1 MQVFLNHL
9 STRFKSVI
17 DYTGAH
23 KKRISIGAGIALLT
37 VLLVTAAYLVATP
50 TSHSSVPAAGASGGS
65 ASNSASA
72 AAASGDTISSPA
84 SAAASGGDVSSV
96 ASASGAAAGSNS
108 AARTGATNGN
118 SAGVA
123 SNCSGVRYSCNAGGE
138 SVKAESELYKTLQ
151 DKPETIKSVEFQNGT
166 SAVTVTLT
174 DNSTYTVYASD
185 VYDLDNMRALAIK
198 KNVPFAS
205 SAAAQTDNGGSSTG
219 TIALVLVLL
228 LLAGLAVFLLRRR
241 LASVAAQQHGQTSQT
256 DTDTPSALVSGKPS
270 RSSKKSV
277 TDSGAPVT
285 FKDVIGQDD
294 AKKALVG
301 VVRYLNNPTRISKIG
316 ARIPRGVLLTG
327 PGGLG
332 KTLLARATAG
342 EAGVHFLSMNGSDFM
357 ESFVGVG
364 SKRVRSLFA
373 QARAFN
379 APCIIFIDEIDAIGA
394 RRSKDGTAGGGGD
407 EQLRTLTALL
417 SEMDGFKTNAH
428 PHPII
433 VLAATNRGEALDPAL
448 LRAGRFTRKVKLT
461 VPKLPDVIKLLQHY
475 GSKLSLAAD
484 VDFEAIAKK
493 AIGLPGASIEN
504 ICNEAA
510 LMLADEGDDDDVT
523 VTQEHFLAAVDRE
536 VKQQITTSK
545 ARRYAPDE
553 NSIKLDDVIGQQI
566 AKEDVADIVAY
577 LKDPAAFKA
586 RGTKMPKGTLFVGP
600 PGEGKT
606 LLARAVA
613 GEAEVPFFSISGSD
627 FVEMFV
633 GVGAARVRELFEQA
647 KLNAPSII
655 FIDEIDA
662 VGKKRSRRAENS
674 ESEREQ
680 TLNQLLVEM
689 DGFGADTEVIVLA
702 ATNLPESLDEALLRP
717 GRFDRQATFYKPDY
731 ADRLPLLQYH
741 FKGKVLADDVDLDHF
756 AHNTAGFSGASIA
769 NLANEASLLQAR
781 DNAPAITALHI
792 DDAITRVT
800 IGAPRKSRLMGAREK
815 LNVAVHEGG
824 HAVVYHVASDGEPI
838 ARITIMPRG
847 DSGGHVQTLN
857 DDQFMMTDS
866 EILVRIAM
874 ALGGRAAQDIVLGVT
889 DTGASSD
896 FQQAR
901 RLAYLYV
908 AEYGMSRLGPL
919 TTIEGVERSPE
930 EKRLIEVEVQAVL
943 KQCETLARD
952 IIVNNRTNFDRL
964 VETLLVKETIL
975 GPEFAQI
982 IAGGDA
988 VPLVKPASVAV
999 EVAASVVDVVVP
1011 AVEVEAKT
1019 SAGSGRRPITLPD
1032 FGRARALAGALGG
1045 LRQRKQTQARAGA
1058 SD

>member
-1 MQVFLNHL
+1 MKVFLNHL
-9 STRFKSVI
+9 GTRFKSFAGFVR
-17 DYTGAH
+17 TH
-23 KKRISIGAGIALLT
+23 KT
-37 VLLVTAAYLVATP
+37 PVLLGLGLVLVAAVIAAAVLSSSSAPVTP
-50 TSHSSVPAAGASGGS
+50 GRATSSTTSSSVANNPGTVSGGDS
-65 ASNSASA
+65 THAN
-72 AAASGDTISSPA
+72 AAASADSTDSTTSTTSTIA
-84 SAAASGGDVSSV
+84 DCV
-96 ASASGAAAGSNS
+96 GA
-108 AARTGATNGN
+108 
-118 SAGVA
+118 
-123 SNCSGVRYSCNAGGE
+123 RYSCNGAASNIKPE
-138 SVKAESELYKTLQ
+138 SDLYKVLQ
-151 DKPETIKSVEFQNGT
+151 DKPETVKSLQFQNGT
-166 SAVTVTLT
+166 NAVTVTFNNKT
-174 DNSTYTVYASD
+174 TYTVYASD
-185 VYDLDNMRALAIK
+185 AFDLDNIRALAIK
-198 KNVPFAS
+198 HDVPFAS
-205 SAAAQTDNGGSSTG
+205 TAAPQANSGDNSVVG
-219 TIALVLVLL
+219 TVALVLVIML
-228 LLAGLAVFLLRRR
+228 LLALAVYALRRR
-241 LASVAAQQHGQTSQT
+241 ATTLAAQQPGQSAGSTAQ
-256 DTDTPSALVSGKPS
+256 PSAPTGMFS
-270 RSSKKSV
+270 RSASRNS
-277 TDSGAPVT
+277 DAPLVET
-285 FKDVIGQDD
+285 IRFKDVIGQDD
-294 AKKALVG
+294 AKKALMG
-301 VVRYLNNPTRISKIG
+301 VVRYLKNPSRINKIG

-342 EAGVHFLSMNGSDFM
+342 EAGVQFLSMNGSDFM
-357 ESFVGVG
+357 ETYVGVG
-364 SKRVRSLFA
+364 SQRVRALFA

-394 RRSKDGTAGGGGD
+394 KRSRGAGEGGGSND
-407 EQLRTLTALL
+407 EQVRTLTALL
-417 SEMDGFKTNAH
+417 AEMDGFKTNAH

-461 VPKLPDVIKLLQHY
+461 VPKLPDVIKLFQHY
-475 GSKLSLAAD
+475 AGKLTLAAD
-484 VDFEAIAKK
+484 VDLEAIAKK
-493 AIGLPGASIEN
+493 AVGLPGASIEN

-510 LMLADEGDDDDVT
+510 LMLADEGHEDDVT
-523 VTQEHFLAAVDRE
+523 VTQAYLLAAVDKE
-536 VKQQITTSK
+536 IKQQISSSPAK
-545 ARRYAPDE
+545 RFAADE
-553 NSIKLDDVIGQQI
+553 NSIKLADVIGQQI

-577 LKDPAAFKA
+577 LRDPVAFKA
-586 RGTKMPKGTLFVGP
+586 RGTRMPKGTLFVGP

-613 GEAEVPFFSISGSD
+613 GEAEVPFFTISGSD

-662 VGKKRSRRAENS
+662 IGKKRSMRAENS
-674 ESEREQ
+674 DSEREQ

-689 DGFGADTEVIVLA
+689 DGFGGDTEVIVLA
-702 ATNLPESLDEALLRP
+702 ATNRPDILDEALLRP

-792 DDAITRVT
+792 DDAITRVL
-800 IGAPRKSRLMGAREK
+800 IGAPRKSRLMGAKEK

-824 HAVVYHVASDGEPI
+824 HAVVYHVASEGEPI

-857 DDQFMMTDS
+857 DDQFMMTDKD
-866 EILVRIAM
+866 ILVRIAM

-952 IIVNNRTNFDRL
+952 IIVGNRANFDRL
-964 VETLLVKETIL
+964 VEVLLEKETIL

-982 IAGGDA
+982 IAGGDT
-988 VPLVKPASVAV
+988 VPLVKPAVV
-999 EVAASVVDVVVP
+999 EVEEDVCAVADVTP
-1011 AVEVEAKT
+1011 AVEVEIKAE
-1019 SAGSGRRPITLPD
+1019 AERGRRTITLPD
-1032 FGRARALAGALGG
+1032 FGRARSLAGALGG
-1045 LRQRKQTQARAGA
+1045 LRVPRLRKPRQERVGAG
-1058 SD
+1058 S